1 MLEETNV
8 TSSGG
13 ETHRCGKS
21 SDTLLGFETTSPL
34 SLRPVVGDTGG
45 RLRPPRV
52 WGVALLVKGLVV
64 VALLWWW
71 GVVFDLWIVVASISH
86 VRAPASSGVGVFVCG
101 DNAIFDSSENF

>member
-1 MLEETNV
+1 M
-8 TSSGG
+8 
-13 ETHRCGKS
+13 
-21 SDTLLGFETTSPL
+21 
-34 SLRPVVGDTGG
+34 
-45 RLRPPRV
+45 
-52 WGVALLVKGLVV
+52 V